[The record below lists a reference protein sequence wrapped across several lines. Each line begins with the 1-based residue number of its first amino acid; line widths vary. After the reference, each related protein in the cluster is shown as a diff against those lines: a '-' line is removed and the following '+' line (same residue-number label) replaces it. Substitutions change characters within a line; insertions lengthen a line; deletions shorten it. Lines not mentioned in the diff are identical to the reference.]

1 MCIVAFIDTN
11 QVNLHFLNPTL
22 HFTSQHM
29 FFRELKIYSTK
40 YILVVWLSLLFAFFS
55 CCYSF
60 SYTTKES
67 LFGKMFA
74 LHENFEEVFFAPHN
88 MLIWFLNQR
97 RLFIMYYLNQYTT
110 FSSLM
115 WFGLDLKCSDL
126 CKPWFSAFSC
136 ILPPNEFFNLCGEK
150 TLYKYID
157 WY

>member
-1 MCIVAFIDTN
+1 MCIVTFIDTN

-74 LHENFEEVFFAPHN
+74 LHENLEEVFFLPLILN

-97 RLFIMYYLNQYTT
+97 RLFIMYYLNQYTST
-110 FSSLM
+110 YFQLTDVV
-115 WFGLDLKCSDL
+115 WFGFEVLRPMQTMIQHIFLYS
-126 CKPWFSAFSC
+126 SAKW
-136 ILPPNEFFNLCGEK
+136 IL
-150 TLYKYID
+150 
-157 WY
+157 

>member
-22 HFTSQHM
+22 YFTSQHM

-55 CCYSF
+55 CCCCYSF

-97 RLFIMYYLNQYTT
+97 RLFIMYYLNQYTST
-110 FSSLM
+110 YFYLTDVV
-115 WFGLDLKCSDL
+115 WFGFEVFQTYANSD
-126 CKPWFSAFSC
+126 SAHF
-136 ILPPNEFFNLCGEK
+136 LVFFR
-150 TLYKYID
+150 
-157 WY
+157 